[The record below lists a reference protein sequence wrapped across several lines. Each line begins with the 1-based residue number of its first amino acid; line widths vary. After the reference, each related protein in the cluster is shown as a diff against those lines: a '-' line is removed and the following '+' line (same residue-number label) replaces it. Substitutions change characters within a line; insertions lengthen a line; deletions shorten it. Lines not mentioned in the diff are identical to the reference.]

1 MRLLKKGLSVML
13 LSALLLTAGAACGK
27 KEAGNAEKT
36 SGAASGNS
44 NQEKTMD
51 VVTVW
56 TSEGHS
62 KSVIERLVKEF
73 NSSVGAEKGIEIQYE
88 VKTDISK
95 LVELGA
101 TTGDLPDIF
110 SGGSMSQLAEN
121 GVIIALEDIEG
132 GEALVDKYR
141 DYLLV
146 NTHTYKGKT
155 YKLPFSA
162 TLHGLLYNKDM
173 FKAAGLVDKDGEPT
187 PPKTFEELREYA
199 KILTDESKQEY
210 GLVVPI
216 GWGVNSFLDSVVPMA
231 RVSTGLQNG
240 YNPKTGEYDFTSMN
254 AAVQTLLDI
263 KNDGSIVP
271 GADGM
276 DNDTA
281 RARFAAGGIGMK
293 FGYSFDVGVLTDQF
307 PAEIDWGVAPIP
319 AEDEEHMYKQ
329 PYNLGF
335 FAAINSKSVERVGA
349 EKILTVYE
357 FLHSDAFLK
366 ELYEEGMYIPYK
378 AQIVENATYSGDKKG
393 WAEFTSMLDISD
405 KNLPTMPYQS
415 SPDLKLP
422 AECWVDDIWTQK
434 VSYEQFAEEV
444 TKKVNESVI
453 EYQKAYPDEDYSIY
467 VNADYHSE
475 R

>member
-1 MRLLKKGLSVML
+1 MKLRKRIMALGIVM
-13 LSALLLTAGAACGK
+13 SLLLVAGCGQT
-27 KEAGNAEKT
+27 ETGSVASDPAGNNGT
-36 SGAASGNS
+36 V
-44 NQEKTMD
+44 QEKTD

-56 TSEGHS
+56 TSEAHS
-62 KSVIERLVKEF
+62 KTAIEKLINDFNNGEGSKKGVK
-73 NSSVGAEKGIEIQYE
+73 IEYE
-88 VKTDISK
+88 VKSDISK
-95 LVELGA
+95 LVEVGA

-110 SGGSMSQLAEN
+110 SGGNMQKLAED
-121 GVIIALEDIEG
+121 GTIIALEDIEG
-132 GEALVDKYR
+132 GVELVDQYR

-173 FKAAGLVDKDGEPT
+173 FKAAGLVDENGEPT
-187 PPKTFEELREYA
+187 PPKTFAELREYA

-240 YNPKTGEYDFTSMN
+240 YNPKTGEYDFTSLSS
-254 AAVQTLLDI
+254 AIKTLLDI
-263 KNDGSIVP
+263 KNDGSVVP

-276 DNDTA
+276 DNDAA

-319 AEDEEHMYKQ
+319 AEDESELYKQ

-335 FAAINSKSVERVGA
+335 FAAINSDSVERVGA
-349 EKILTVYE
+349 EKVLIAYE
-357 FLHSDAFLK
+357 FLHSDEFLK
-366 ELYEEGMYIPYK
+366 KLYEDGMYIPYK
-378 AQIVENATYSGDKKG
+378 SEIAESTTYIGNQKG
-393 WAEFTSMLDISD
+393 WAEFTEMLSISD
-405 KNLPTMPYQS
+405 KNLPTMPYIT

-422 AECWVDDIWTQK
+422 AECWVDDIWTEK

-444 TKKVNESVI
+444 TQKVNESVA
-453 EYQKAYPDEDYSIY
+453 EYQSEYPEEDYSAYI
-467 VNADYHSE
+467 VSDYDSK